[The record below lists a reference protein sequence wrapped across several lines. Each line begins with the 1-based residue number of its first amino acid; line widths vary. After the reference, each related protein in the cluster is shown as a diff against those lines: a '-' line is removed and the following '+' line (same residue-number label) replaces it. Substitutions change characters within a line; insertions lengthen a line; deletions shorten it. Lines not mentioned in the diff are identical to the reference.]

1 MIRYR
6 LWVWVLCLVFPT
18 WVWAENETRT
28 CTSFTQQGRQVT
40 FHLADSAALQLQL
53 CSSSVVKI
61 WFSPDGQLQRRNTSF
76 AVINEELEEVGTI
89 HVDEQAACYE
99 IFTPKLRIRVNKSPM
114 SLQIFDKYQ
123 KLLFSDYADKGHVS
137 EGTKKVEYK
146 VLRRDEHFFGLG
158 EKAGKMDRRGESY
171 KMWNSDKPCYSVVED
186 PLYKS
191 IPFFMSNYRYGI
203 FLDNT
208 YKTEFKFGTESR
220 DYYSFEAPNGEMV
233 YYFIFGKDY
242 KEIISQYVG
251 LTGKPIMPPK
261 WALGFAQCRGL
272 LTSEKLSREIAEGY
286 RKRGIPCDII
296 YQDIG
301 WTEYLQDF
309 EWRKGNYENPKKMLS
324 DLKEM
329 GFKVVVSQDP
339 VIAQANKKQWEEA
352 DRLGYFVKDNTNGKS
367 YDMPWPWGGNCGV
380 VDFTLPAV
388 ADWWGTYQQ
397 KPIDDGISGTTF
409 NRPGF
414 QEMIADIEAGIV
426 KRVIIKDMSRLG
438 RDYLQVGMYTEIFFP
453 EHDVHF
459 IAVNDGVD
467 SNQED
472 NEFTPFRNIINE
484 WYAKDTSKKIR
495 AVKRSKGMAG
505 EHIGSHPPYGYRKN
519 PENKKEWIVDEEAAE
534 VVREIFR
541 LCVSGYGPTQ
551 IANMLTEREI
561 LCPTYYALERG
572 EKPRTVLPPHKYA
585 WNGPVVAM
593 ILDRVDYLGHTVN
606 FKTHNK
612 SYKCHKKIKH
622 TPDQWKVFED
632 THEAIIDKET
642 FEIVQKIRAG
652 KRRPTRMGEMPM
664 FSGLLYCADCGSKLT
679 FHRKADE
686 PAEKHHYICGNYR
699 SNTSNCTM
707 HYIRNVVVER
717 IVLENLKEVIR
728 YVSNYED
735 EFVRMM
741 MDADVRQKN
750 RELAQK
756 KKKLIELQK
765 RIGELDT
772 IFQRIYEDN
781 ITGKLSDER
790 FMKMSKGYEDEQH
803 TLQAEADKIQ
813 NELQQE
819 EKKSVDVK
827 RFLAI
832 VKKYT
837 DLTELTPE
845 ILREFVDKIIVHAP
859 DKSSGRRLQEIEI
872 IYNHIGEFDHSKV
885 TLWKGNAV

>member
-1 MIRYR
+1 MLQSNTRPAVNSFPFTVLSSDEITALYCR
-6 LWVWVLCLVFPT
+6 LSQDDKQ
-18 WVWAENETRT
+18 E
-28 CTSFTQQGRQVT
+28 G
-40 FHLADSAALQLQL
+40 DSNSIINQK
-53 CSSSVVKI
+53 KI
-61 WFSPDGQLQRRNTSF
+61 L
-76 AVINEELEEVGTI
+76 
-89 HVDEQAACYE
+89 
-99 IFTPKLRIRVNKSPM
+99 K
-114 SLQIFDKYQ
+114 KY
-123 KLLFSDYADKGHVS
+123 A
-137 EGTKKVEYK
+137 
-146 VLRRDEHFFGLG
+146 
-158 EKAGKMDRRGESY
+158 MDR
-171 KMWNSDKPCYSVVED
+171 
-186 PLYKS
+186 
-191 IPFFMSNYRYGI
+191 
-203 FLDNT
+203 
-208 YKTEFKFGTESR
+208 
-220 DYYSFEAPNGEMV
+220 
-233 YYFIFGKDY
+233 
-242 KEIISQYVG
+242 
-251 LTGKPIMPPK
+251 
-261 WALGFAQCRGL
+261 
-272 LTSEKLSREIAEGY
+272 GY
-286 RKRGIPCDII
+286 
-296 YQDIG
+296 
-301 WTEYLQDF
+301 
-309 EWRKGNYENPKKMLS
+309 
-324 DLKEM
+324 
-329 GFKVVVSQDP
+329 
-339 VIAQANKKQWEEA
+339 
-352 DRLGYFVKDNTNGKS
+352 TNIQF
-367 YDMPWPWGGNCGV
+367 Y
-380 VDFTLPAV
+380 
-388 ADWWGTYQQ
+388 
-397 KPIDDGISGTTF
+397 IDDGISGTTF
-409 NRPGF
+409 NRAGF
-414 QEMIADIEAGIV
+414 QSMLADVESGQGQARCRQGYVPPRAVTICKSV
-426 KRVIIKDMSRLG
+426 CTRKCC
-438 RDYLQVGMYTEIFFP
+438 FP
-453 EHDVHF
+453 EHGVHF

-467 SNQED
+467 SVRRRITSLPPSATS
-472 NEFTPFRNIINE
+472 FNE

-495 AVKRSKGMAG
+495 AREAFQRECAG
-505 EHIGSHPPYGYRKN
+505 EHIGSLSLLTVTGKIL
-519 PENKKEWIVDEEAAE
+519 KTKSEWIVDEEAAE

-735 EFVRMM
+735 EFVRMV